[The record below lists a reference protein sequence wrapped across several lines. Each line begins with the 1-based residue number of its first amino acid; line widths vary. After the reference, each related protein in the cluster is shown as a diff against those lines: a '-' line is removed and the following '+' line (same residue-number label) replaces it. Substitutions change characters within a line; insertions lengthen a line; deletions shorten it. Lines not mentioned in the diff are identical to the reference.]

1 MFMAHKSR
9 ASTTSTNLPTTIS
22 YLLSNGIFIVQ
33 LMQWREALTKV
44 QLDSQT
50 YANSWAYMHIVVST

>member
-9 ASTTSTNLPTTIS
+9 ANTTQYNLPTTIS
-22 YLLSNGIFIVQ
+22 YLLSNGIFTAQV
-33 LMQWREALTKV
+33 MQWREALTKL

-50 YANSWAYMHIVVST
+50 CANSWAYMHIVVST